1 MLNKEQQEKKFTE
14 IYDKLNEEQR
24 IAVDQLEGPVMV
36 IAGPGTGKTQI
47 LSARIGKI
55 LLTRDAS
62 AQNILCLTY
71 TDAGAIAMRKRL
83 LSFIGS
89 EAYNITISTFHA
101 FCNEVIQDNLSAFEK
116 NTLDPVSDLERIELM
131 RKLIDSFDVDH
142 PLKRFK
148 GEIYF
153 DIKNLLCLFSTMKK
167 EGWTSAYL
175 NDKIDKHL
183 EEITTKDESSPYFK
197 KYRYLVNRGTNK
209 KGEFKATYKKMLVS
223 LAKTKAAVNEFDNY
237 QRLMHESGLY
247 DFDDMINWVIDAFSS
262 NEDLLRL
269 YQERYQY
276 ILVDEYQD
284 TSGTQNKIV
293 ELLIDFWDN
302 PNVFVVGDDDQS
314 IFRFQGA
321 NIENMESFASKFTE
335 TIKTIVLTKNY
346 RSTQPILDASMR
358 LIDNN
363 NDRLIKK
370 LPSLTKDLT
379 ASNTNINQIKIQP
392 KLRSY
397 ASPIHE
403 MVGVTEK
410 IARLIEQGVKS
421 GKIAVLYKENSYG
434 NEIAQFLKVKKI
446 PYYSKRSENLLHIP
460 FSLKI
465 IQLLRYINMELD
477 ASYGGD
483 ALLFEILHYDWFN
496 IPPIE
501 IAKVSVEVSNNR
513 FKDNTASIRKEIF
526 QKSNSVDRTTLFNSQ
541 NESIFKKASDAIENL
556 IASVPN
562 VTLVMLVEKLVEH
575 TRLINYIMQSEDK
588 IRLMKILS
596 AFFDFVKTYAKRN
609 PLATLKNLILT
620 IDTMEKEK
628 ITIPV
633 VEVTGN
639 ENSVNLLTAHSSKGL
654 EFEYVF
660 LVSSVSSLWEKKGK
674 SKKSFVMPEN
684 LYQTNDIEETEKAKV
699 LEETRRL
706 FYVAMTRAEKGLEIS
721 YPLKDSAGKDL
732 EPSMFIH
739 EIMKEEDL
747 EEVIPYVVND
757 EIIAEY
763 QTLYF
768 LENKAPEIESAEE
781 DFIKSLLDKFVMSA
795 TALNAY
801 LDCPLKFYFN
811 NLIRIPA
818 AKNESMEFG
827 SAVHYALQKLFE
839 KMKSNTDVFPVVDT
853 FISDFKWYLDRNR
866 ENFTAESYDRA
877 LQYGKKIL
885 PPYYEKYIASWNK
898 IVSVER
904 NIRNVV
910 VDGVPLK
917 GKLDK
922 LEFSGKDVNVVD
934 YKTGK
939 YKNAKNNLKAANP
952 NAEKEEE
959 KIGGHYWRQ
968 AVFYKILVDNDPSN
982 NWHVIS
988 TEFDFIEPDEE
999 GMYHRNKI
1007 VISPHDINIVKNQIT
1022 ESWQKIQNRE
1032 FKKGCGKPDCS
1043 YCNFVKNNNLFVKL
1057 HNLNAEE
1064 DEI

>member
-14 IYDKLNEEQR
+14 IYSKLNDEQR
-24 IAVDQLEGPVMV
+24 SAVDQLEGPVMV

-55 LLTRDAS
+55 LLTTDAS
-62 AQNILCLTY
+62 PENILCLTY

-89 EAYNITISTFHA
+89 EAYKISIATFHA
-101 FCNEVIQDNLSAFEK
+101 FCNEVIQDNLYAFQK

-131 RKLIDSFDVDH
+131 RKLIDAFDANH

-148 GEIYF
+148 GEIYY
-153 DIKNLLCLFSTMKK
+153 DINNLLHLFSTMKR

-175 NDKIDKHL
+175 NEKIDNHL
-183 EEITTKDESSPYFK
+183 EEITTEDESSPYFK
-197 KYRYLVNRGTNK
+197 KYRYLVNRGTKK
-209 KGEFKATYKKMLVS
+209 KGDFKATYKEMVARLT
-223 LAKTKAAVNEFDNY
+223 KTKAAVNEFDNY

-247 DFDDMINWVIDAFSS
+247 DFDDMINWVIAAFSS

-276 ILVDEYQD
+276 ILVDEFQD

-293 ELLIDFWDN
+293 ELLIEFWDN

-321 NIENMESFASKFTE
+321 NIENMESFAGKFTE
-335 TIKTIVLTKNY
+335 TIKTVVLTKNY

-370 LPSLTKDLT
+370 LPALTKDLT
-379 ASNTNINQIKIQP
+379 ASNTSINQIKVQP
-392 KLRSY
+392 KLFSY
-397 ASPIHE
+397 ASPMHE
-403 MVGVTEK
+403 MVGITEK
-410 IARLIEQGVKS
+410 IARLIEEGVKP

-434 NEIAQFLKVKKI
+434 SEIAGFLKVKKI

-460 FSLKI
+460 FAVKI
-465 IQLLRYINMELD
+465 IQLLRYINLELD
-477 ASYGGD
+477 VSYGGD
-483 ALLFEILHYDWFN
+483 ALLFEILHYDWFD

-501 IAKVSVEVSNNR
+501 IAKVSVEVSNNK
-513 FKDNTASIRKEIF
+513 FKDKTASIRKEIF
-526 QKSNSVDRTTLFNSQ
+526 QKSNPVNRTLFDSQ
-541 NESIFKKASDAIENL
+541 EESVFKKASDAIENL
-556 IASVPN
+556 IASVSN

-575 TRLINYIMQSEDK
+575 TGLINYIMQSEDK
-588 IRLMKILS
+588 IRLMKILT
-596 AFFDFVKTYAKRN
+596 AFFDFVKAYAKRN
-609 PLATLKNLILT
+609 PLATLNSLILT

-639 ENSVNLLTAHSSKGL
+639 ESSVNLLTAHGSKGL
-654 EFEYVF
+654 EFEHVF
-660 LVSSVSSLWEKKGK
+660 LVSSVSSLWEKKNKARRG
-674 SKKSFVMPEN
+674 FVMPEN
-684 LYQTNDIEETEKAKV
+684 LYETNDVAETEKAKE

-721 YPLKDSAGKDL
+721 YPLKDNAGKDL
-732 EPSMFIH
+732 EPSMFIQ
-739 EIMKEEDL
+739 EVMQ
-747 EEVIPYVVND
+747 EEVIEEIIPCVVND
-757 EIIAEY
+757 ELIADY
-763 QTLYF
+763 QILYY
-768 LENKAPEIESAEE
+768 LENKSPEIASVEE
-781 DFIKSLLDKFVMSA
+781 DFIKPLLEKFVMNA

-811 NLIRIPA
+811 NLVRIPA

-827 SAVHYALQKLFE
+827 SAVHFALQSLFE
-839 KMKSNTDVFPVVDT
+839 KMKKNNEVFPSADI
-853 FISDFKWYLDRNR
+853 FLSDFTWYLNRNR
-866 ENFTAESYDRA
+866 ENFTAESYERA
-877 LQYGKKIL
+877 LLYGEKIL
-885 PPYYEKYIASWNK
+885 PPYYEKNIAQWNK
-898 IVSVER
+898 VVSVER

-910 VDGVPLK
+910 VNGVPLK

-922 LEFSGKDVNVVD
+922 LEFSGRDVNVVD

-939 YKNAKNNLKAANP
+939 YKNAKSKLKAANIH
-952 NAEKEEE
+952 AEKEADNL
-959 KIGGHYWRQ
+959 GGDYWRQ

-988 TEFDFIEPDEE
+988 TQFDFIEPDEE
-999 GMYHRNKI
+999 GAYHRDKI
-1007 VISPHDINIVKNQIT
+1007 VISPDDIDIVKNQIT
-1022 ESWQKIQNRE
+1022 ESWQKIQNGE

-1043 YCNFVKNNNLFVKL
+1043 YCNFVKNNSLFVKL

-1064 DEI
+1064 EGI